1 MKMNKVVN
9 YVEVGK
15 LIDICHANLKNSDE
29 CMKYLTDTRGLSQ
42 ASIEKYKLGY
52 FPQSVNQLVRFIPEA
67 TLRDLML
74 IDYSGNSKFSEF
86 FYLVFPVFSEY
97 KEAVAI
103 GGRTLLDDSQRS
115 LYNLPKYKN
124 SSYKKTHNLYGLNH
138 SRSDIFKEQNVYVVE
153 GFFDHIAL
161 DSNGI
166 KNSVAIC
173 GTAFS
178 KNHFLKLSRY
188 TDKITFVLDRDDGGK
203 KSMEQIYT
211 KFCNK
216 GIKLRFLLLPEGY
229 KDVDQYFASGK
240 SSTDFA
246 RDLEH
251 FIPNW

>member
-1 MKMNKVVN
+1 MNN
-9 YVEVGK
+9 AERLSDMGK

-29 CMKYLTDTRGLSQ
+29 CLNYLKNNRGLSD
-42 ASIEKYKLGY
+42 ATIGRFKLGY
-52 FPQSVNQLVRFIPEA
+52 FPQSIRQLKKFVPET
-67 TLRDLML
+67 TLQDTMI

-86 FYLVFPVFSEY
+86 FYLVFPIFSEY
-97 KEAVAI
+97 REPVAI
-103 GGRTLLDDSQRS
+103 GGRTLLDDDQRG

-124 SSYKKTHNLYGLNH
+124 SSYKKTNNLYGLGY
-138 SRSDIFKEQNVYVVE
+138 SRSHILKEQNVYVVE

-178 KNHFLKLSRY
+178 KNHFLRLSRY
-188 TDKITFVLDRDDGGK
+188 TDKITFILDRDDGGR
-203 KSMEQIYT
+203 KSMERIYN

-229 KDVDQYFASGK
+229 KDVDQYFSSGK
-240 SSTDFA
+240 TSKEFS
-246 RDLEH
+246 RELKH
-251 FIPNW
+251 YIPNW